1 MIRLRKL
8 AEVCDINPR
17 FPRDHG
23 LEGST
28 LVTFVPMAAV
38 DEVTGS
44 IATPQVRPFAEVRRG
59 YTAFKENDVLF
70 AKITPCMENGKAAL
84 AQGLIGGIGFGST
97 EFHVLRAGSEVLP
110 EWLRYFVRR
119 EQFRREAKR
128 NFTGTAGQQRVPTSF
143 LENSDIPV
151 PSLPEQR
158 RVVDLLSRAEG
169 IVRLRHEAQ
178 GKAQAIIPAL
188 FLDMFG
194 DPATNPKG
202 WPMRAIEELCSVQ
215 TGATP
220 RKENRRYY
228 DAGTIPWVKT
238 GEVCEA
244 YILDAEEFI
253 TELAVKETNCKVFPP
268 HTILVAMYGQ
278 GQTRGRTGILNIP
291 ATTNQACAAILPG
304 DRIDPFYLYSLLKM
318 EYERLRAMGRG
329 GNQANLNLGM
339 VKSFMVPCPPT
350 DAQVQFVGR
359 VLKFES
365 VFAQQATALQKAK
378 AIFQAL
384 LVRAF
389 SADLAPVSTSEEAI
403 VA

>member
-17 FPRDHG
+17 LPRDHG

-119 EQFRREAKR
+119 EQFRRAARR

-143 LENSDIPV
+143 LENSNIPV
-151 PSLPEQR
+151 LALPEQR

-169 IVRLRHEAQ
+169 IVRLRREAQ
-178 GKAQAIIPAL
+178 AKAQAIIPAL

-194 DPATNPKG
+194 DPAINPKG
-202 WPMRAIEELCSVQ
+202 WDEANFGDVVVNNDGQRRPVKAADRASRHGEYPYYGASGIIDYVDEYIFDGINLLIAEDGANLLSRSTPIAFQATGRYWVNNHAHVVGASDRADLTYLEICLNLRDLRDFVTGSAQPKLTQKALSSIPVPLPPMRDQKRFSVQ
-215 TGATP
+215 VGQILSLIQQQ
-220 RKENRRYY
+220 RY
-228 DAGTIPWVKT
+228 GITK
-238 GEVCEA
+238 
-244 YILDAEEFI
+244 AEDTF
-253 TELAVKETNCKVFPP
+253 N
-268 HTILVAMYGQ
+268 
-278 GQTRGRTGILNIP
+278 
-291 ATTNQACAAILPG
+291 
-304 DRIDPFYLYSLLKM
+304 
-318 EYERLRAMGRG
+318 
-329 GNQANLNLGM
+329 
-339 VKSFMVPCPPT
+339 
-350 DAQVQFVGR
+350 
-359 VLKFES
+359 
-365 VFAQQATALQKAK
+365 
-378 AIFQAL
+378 AL
-384 LVRAF
+384 LTQMFREKVAAL
-389 SADLAPVSTSEEAI
+389 SASEEA

>member
-1 MIRLRKL
+1 MNYRMVKLGSVCCQDRHTISPGELKGLRY
-8 AEVCDINPR
+8 I
-17 FPRDHG
+17 G
-23 LEGST
+23 LESIEAGTGTLALGELSKTPEEPQANSFRFGTEHVLYGKLRPYLNKVLVPEFEGKCST
-28 LVTFVPMAAV
+28 EIVPLLPSDELDRRYLAYFLRSSDTF
-38 DEVTGS
+38 S
-44 IATPQVRPFAEVRRG
+44 
-59 YTAFKENDVLF
+59 
-70 AKITPCMENGKAAL
+70 KITEKSSGARMPRADMNFILGLEIPLPAL
-84 AQGLIGGIGFGST
+84 A
-97 EFHVLRAGSEVLP
+97 
-110 EWLRYFVRR
+110 
-119 EQFRREAKR
+119 
-128 NFTGTAGQQRVPTSF
+128 
-143 LENSDIPV
+143 
-151 PSLPEQR
+151 EQR
-158 RVVDLLSRAEG
+158 RIVDLLSRAEG
-169 IVRLRHEAQ
+169 IVRLRREAQ
-178 GKAQAIIPAL
+178 VKAQAIIPAL

-278 GQTRGRTGILNIP
+278 GQTRGRTGILKIP